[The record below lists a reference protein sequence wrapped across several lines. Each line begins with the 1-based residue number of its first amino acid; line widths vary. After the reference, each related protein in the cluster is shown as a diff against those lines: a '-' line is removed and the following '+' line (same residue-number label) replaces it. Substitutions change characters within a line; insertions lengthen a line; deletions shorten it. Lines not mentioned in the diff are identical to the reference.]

1 MNELNTQ
8 FPGILLGY
16 VSNVGYHLSSD
27 ECNEL
32 TKLWSH
38 NEYNYDKLKTENDW
52 YKEKNLEWQKKY
64 DTDTEKLR
72 AENERLKEAAKG
84 LICSL
89 PDSEIDMCSD
99 VWGWTNIGV
108 LKHWRDKLQQALNEV
123 EE

>member
-38 NEYNYDKLKTENDW
+38 NEYNYDQLK
-52 YKEKNLEWQKKY
+52 
-64 DTDTEKLR
+64 
-72 AENERLKEAAKG
+72 AENERLKTALQEIKNFTLEERADYEMSDAAYSMRDVADEA
-84 LICSL
+84 
-89 PDSEIDMCSD
+89 
-99 VWGWTNIGV
+99 
-108 LKHWRDKLQQALNEV
+108 LKR
-123 EE
+123 

>member
-64 DTDTEKLR
+64 DTDTDQLS
-72 AENERLKEAAKG
+72 AENERLREALQYIENFADEDTTYMVEQMQEIAKQ
-84 LICSL
+84 
-89 PDSEIDMCSD
+89 
-99 VWGWTNIGV
+99 T
-108 LKHWRDKLQQALNEV
+108 LNEV
-123 EE
+123 TK